1 MLRKPARLEVPV
13 NQPVVFCTHC
23 GWQNP
28 AANSFCD
35 RCGAALPVAQ
45 LPAYPQQS
53 PPPPAYPQQTPPP
66 PPYGGYPPPAS
77 RKANALPWIILAVVV
92 VAAAAAIIFLLTR
105 GNPPANPQ
113 STLAAGVT
121 PPVNATPTL
130 RLSTPKTSTGGAM
143 YDAVTLTEADLPP
156 GFDIISDEEAAEM
169 GLDMEAFGSTL
180 SGFTTT
186 DPVKSIT
193 ALKFTSS
200 EFEMA
205 FVLIAAPIS
214 PFEMTN
220 FDKEVSN
227 PAQAVENFA
236 EGLGGPAEYWAAG
249 STVGEASIGMFFS
262 IDSGDGMVLLG
273 DVIVFRRGDALAMV
287 LTFYLEGGAHE
298 VDTRLLAQKVDIQI
312 QNIQR

>member
-1 MLRKPARLEVPV
+1 M

-45 LPAYPQQS
+45 PPAYPQQS

-66 PPYGGYPPPAS
+66 PPYGVYPPPAP

-105 GNPPANPQ
+105 GNPSANPQ

-121 PPVNATPTL
+121 PPVLSPVSPKNTPTSRPPASTL
-130 RLSTPKTSTGGAM
+130 TLSGSA
-143 YDAVTLTEADLPP
+143 YDAVNLTTADLPP

-227 PAQAVENFA
+227 PAQAVENFS